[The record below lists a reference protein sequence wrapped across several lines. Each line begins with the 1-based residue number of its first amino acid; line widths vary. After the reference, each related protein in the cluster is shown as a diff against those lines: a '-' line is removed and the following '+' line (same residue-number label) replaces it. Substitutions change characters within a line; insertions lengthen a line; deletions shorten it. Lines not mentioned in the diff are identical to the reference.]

1 MSSLSQAIIKTV
13 AYFDIFDYPLS
24 TFEIWQ
30 YLPVTASLNEVIETI
45 ETNTLPLERKDGF
58 VFLAGRSELI
68 TIRRQR
74 YLEADKKIVKAKR
87 RLRLIRWLP
96 GIQLICLANIIGS
109 HNLRASSDTDL
120 FIITKTNRLWFVK
133 VSATI
138 ILKILGLRP
147 TATKS
152 KDQLCLS
159 FLVDDSAL
167 DLSLCQVE
175 DDFYFTYWLSGLLP
189 LYGSS
194 EIFNTLITA
203 NSWLQNKLPNW
214 QIPNNQPRYYF
225 EEKST
230 SRTTFKTFN
239 ILERIAKKIQERLM
253 SPTIKKLA
261 NQNKQVII
269 NDHIL
274 KLHTID
280 RREYFK
286 SEYNK
291 RLHQCGINF

>member
-30 YLPVTASLNEVIETI
+30 YLPVGASLHEIIETI
-45 ETNTLPLERKDGF
+45 ETNTLPLETKDGF
-58 VFLAGRSELI
+58 VFLPGRGELI
-68 TIRRQR
+68 SIRRQR
-74 YLEADKKIVKAKR
+74 YLEADRKIVTAKS

-96 GIQLICLANIIGS
+96 GIELICLANIIGS

-147 TATKS
+147 TAKKN

-175 DDFYFTYWLSGLLP
+175 DDFYFTYWLAGLLP

-194 EIFNTLITA
+194 EIFNSLITA
-203 NSWLQNKLPNW
+203 NSWLKNKLPNW
-214 QIPNNQPRYYF
+214 QIPNTQPRYYF
-225 EEKST
+225 REKS
-230 SRTTFKTFN
+230 SIKTTFKTFN
-239 ILERIAKKIQERLM
+239 FLERIAKKIQEHLM
-253 SPTIKKLA
+253 SPAIKKLA

-291 RLHQCGINF
+291 RLQHFGINL

>member
-30 YLPVTASLNEVIETI
+30 YVPVAASLHEIIETI
-45 ETNTLPLERKDGF
+45 ETNTLPLETKDGF
-58 VFLAGRSELI
+58 VFLPGRGELI
-68 TIRRQR
+68 SIRRQR
-74 YLEADKKIVKAKR
+74 YLEADRKIVTAKR

-109 HNLRASSDTDL
+109 HNLRARSDTDL

-138 ILKILGLRP
+138 ILKIFGLRP
-147 TATKS
+147 TAKKN

-167 DLSLCQVE
+167 DVSLCQVE

-194 EIFNTLITA
+194 EIFNALIAA
-203 NSWLQNKLPNW
+203 NSWLKNKLPNW

-225 EEKST
+225 QEKFS
-230 SRTTFKTFN
+230 N
-239 ILERIAKKIQERLM
+239 LIC
-253 SPTIKKLA
+253 
-261 NQNKQVII
+261 II
-269 NDHIL
+269 NQQL
-274 KLHTID
+274 PKGENGQKKFCTF
-280 RREYFK
+280 RQ
-286 SEYNK
+286 
-291 RLHQCGINF
+291 HQKGK

>member
-24 TFEIWQ
+24 VFEIWQ
-30 YLPVTASLNEVIETI
+30 YLPEASRLIEVAKTL
-45 ETNTLPLERKDGF
+45 ETNTLPLETKDGF
-58 VFLAGRSELI
+58 VFLPGRAELI

-74 YLEADKKIVKAKR
+74 YLEADTKIKKAKR
-87 RLRLIRWLP
+87 RLALLQWLP

-133 VSATI
+133 FCATI
-138 ILKILGLRP
+138 ILKTFGLRP
-147 TATKS
+147 TATKN

-167 DLSLCQVE
+167 DLSICQVE
-175 DDFYFTYWLSGLLP
+175 NDFYFTYWLAGLLP

-194 EIFNTLITA
+194 KIFKKLIKA
-203 NSWLQNKLPNW
+203 NSWLKIRLPNW
-214 QIPNNQPRYYF
+214 CIANNQPRYYF
-225 EEKST
+225 QEQSKNS
-230 SRTTFKTFN
+230 SSFQAFN
-239 ILERIAKKIQERLM
+239 IVEKFLKKFQERFM
-253 SPTIKKLA
+253 STAIKILA

-274 KLHTID
+274 KLHTVD

-286 SEYNK
+286 TEYIK
-291 RLHQCGINF
+291 RLTQSGINF

>member
-1 MSSLSQAIIKTV
+1 MSSLSQAIFKTV

-30 YLPVTASLNEVIETI
+30 YLPSAASLDEVIETI
-45 ETNTLPLERKDGF
+45 ETNSLPLESRDGLF
-58 VFLAGRSELI
+58 FLTCRSELI
-68 TIRRQR
+68 AIRRQR
-74 YLEADKKIVKAKR
+74 YLEADKKITKANR

-133 VSATI
+133 FSATI

-147 TATKS
+147 TAKKN

-167 DLSLCQVE
+167 DLSLCHVE
-175 DDFYFTYWLSGLLP
+175 DDFYFTYWLAGLLP
-189 LYGSS
+189 LYGNS
-194 EIFNTLITA
+194 ETFNTFITA
-203 NSWLQNKLPNW
+203 NSWLKNKLPNW
-214 QIPNNQPRYYF
+214 QISNNKPRYYF
-225 EEKST
+225 QET
-230 SRTTFKTFN
+230 SSNKTTLTAFN
-239 ILERIAKKIQERLM
+239 FIERIAKKIQEHLM
-253 SPTIKKLA
+253 SPAIKKLA

-291 RLHQCGINF
+291 RLHQSGINF